1 MSTSIHGINFDNQTV
16 TAKDHGRLFQCA
28 IEDGIISGC
37 ELSFSGSSLMITPGY
52 FVAAGRE
59 MKLTATTSV
68 IIDGATSGYARVL
81 ISIDLAQTA
90 TTDTFEQAAFVIEYA
105 TTATGFPSLTQEDV
119 NGTGRLYEF
128 PLCVVALGAA
138 GISSIYSS
146 ADAAC
151 VRIPL
156 IVADMIASG
165 AVTAAKIGTSAVS
178 SAKIASAAVTEV
190 KIASGAVTAAKIG
203 TDGVTADKIQA
214 SAVTNAKIAD
224 SAVTNAK
231 IADAAVTTA
240 KVADA
245 NITTAK
251 LADGAA
257 TVAKGG
263 TGRTTLTANYVLVGN
278 GTSAVSMVTPST
290 SGYILMSNGTSSLPS
305 FKAQT
310 NITAVGTLTSG
321 TWNATAIAMTKGGTG
336 ATSGATG
343 LKNLL
348 AAGNTILSSYQYG
361 SSLPSAGTKGRLF
374 FKTVG

>member
-1 MSTSIHGINFDNQTV
+1 MRSLLINPGIGGHQCQNR
-16 TAKDHGRLFQCA
+16 GR
-28 IEDGIISGC
+28 GC
-37 ELSFSGSSLMITPGY
+37 Y
-52 FVAAGRE
+52 QR
-59 MKLTATTSV
+59 
-68 IIDGATSGYARVL
+68 
-81 ISIDLAQTA
+81 
-90 TTDTFEQAAFVIEYA
+90 
-105 TTATGFPSLTQEDV
+105 
-119 NGTGRLYEF
+119 
-128 PLCVVALGAA
+128 
-138 GISSIYSS
+138 
-146 ADAAC
+146 
-151 VRIPL
+151 
-156 IVADMIASG
+156 
-165 AVTAAKIGTSAVS
+165 
-178 SAKIASAAVTEV
+178 
-190 KIASGAVTAAKIG
+190 
-203 TDGVTADKIQA
+203 
-214 SAVTNAKIAD
+214 
-224 SAVTNAK
+224 K

-321 TWNATAIAMTKGGTG
+321 TWNATAIAMSKGGTG